1 MSAEWRSTASHAAG
15 TQRKRLLPALL
26 ALLSMGLAACGGS
39 DDDAGGGDEIG
50 AESSSAGPAESEL
63 SGPLTVFAA
72 ASLTDVFEEI
82 ADTFM
87 AEHRAV
93 DVTFNFGPSSGLANQ
108 INEGAPADVFASAN
122 TSQMD
127 VVTEAGSA
135 QGEPTVF
142 TENVLQIAVPAGNP
156 AGITGIAD
164 FANADLTLAICA
176 PEVPCGAAA
185 ETVFAAAGITP
196 SVDSLEE
203 DVRAALTKVE
213 LGEVDAALVYVTDV
227 IAAGDSVE
235 GIDFPETEEAVNSYP
250 IVTLAAAP
258 NPDAAQ
264 AWVEF
269 ILSDVGGSA
278 LEEAGFRSP

>member
-1 MSAEWRSTASHAAG
+1 VKVGKPFALVTG
-15 TQRKRLLPALL
+15 LLL
-26 ALLSMGLAACGGS
+26 GLNACGG
-39 DDDAGGGDEIG
+39 DDAGSTSSGGDTS
-50 AESSSAGPAESEL
+50 AEASAEDIL
-63 SGPLTVFAA
+63 SGSLTVFAG
-72 ASLTDVFEEI
+72 ASLTDVFEGLAEQFT
-82 ADTFM
+82 ADRPDV
-87 AEHRAV
+87 E
-93 DVTFNFGPSSGLANQ
+93 VTFNFGPSSSLATQ
-108 INEGAPADVFASAN
+108 INQGAPADVFASAN

-135 QGEPTVF
+135 EGEPTIF

-156 AGITGIAD
+156 AGISGIAD

-185 ETVFAAAGITP
+185 ATVFEAAGITP

-250 IVTLAAAP
+250 IVALAAAP

-269 ILSDVGGSA
+269 VLSDVGAEA
-278 LEEAGFRSP
+278 LEEAGFRTP

>member
-1 MSAEWRSTASHAAG
+1 MRTRAFLSLLAA
-15 TQRKRLLPALL
+15 PLL
-26 ALLSMGLAACGGS
+26 ALPACGG
-39 DDDAGGGDEIG
+39 DDAADSADQGETGEETT
-50 AESSSAGPAESEL
+50 AEESPESTL

-72 ASLTDVFEEI
+72 ASLTDVFT
-82 ADTFM
+82 ALGDQFM
-87 AEHRAV
+87 ADNPDVE
-93 DVTFNFGPSSGLANQ
+93 VTFNFGPSSGLATQ
-108 INEGAPADVFASAN
+108 INEGAPVDVFASAN
-122 TSQMD
+122 TTQMD
-127 VVTEAGSA
+127 VVSNAGNA
-135 QGEPTVF
+135 KGEPTVF

-156 AGITGIAD
+156 ADITGIAD
-164 FANADLTLAICA
+164 FANPDLTLAICA

-227 IAAGDSVE
+227 VSAGDAVE

-250 IVTLAAAP
+250 IVTLTAST
-258 NPDAAQ
+258 NVDAAN
-264 AWVEF
+264 AFVEF
-269 ILSDVGGSA
+269 ILSDVGAAA

>member
-1 MSAEWRSTASHAAG
+1 MSGLPGQASQVAG
-15 TQRKRLLPALL
+15 QLRQLLAVLSALL
-26 ALLSMGLAACGGS
+26 LGLTACGGG
-39 DDDAGGGDEIG
+39 AGDTAG
-50 AESSSAGPAESEL
+50 ARSNESASGAPAESEL

-72 ASLTDVFEEI
+72 ASLTDVFEGLAE
-82 ADTFM
+82 TFM
-87 AEHRAV
+87 SDNPDVE
-93 DVTFNFGPSSGLANQ
+93 VTFNFGPSSGLATQ

-122 TSQMD
+122 TGQMD
-127 VVTEAGSA
+127 VVTGAGSA
-135 QGEPTVF
+135 EGEPTIF

-213 LGEVDAALVYVTDV
+213 LSEVDAALVYVTDV
-227 IAAGDSVE
+227 IAAGDAVE

-250 IVTLAAAP
+250 IVTLGAAP
-258 NPDAAQ
+258 NPDAAR

-269 ILSDVGGSA
+269 VLSEVAMSA

>member
-1 MSAEWRSTASHAAG
+1 MSGLPGQASQVAG
-15 TQRKRLLPALL
+15 QLRQLL
-26 ALLSMGLAACGGS
+26 AVLSALFLGLTACGGG
-39 DDDAGGGDEIG
+39 AGDTAG
-50 AESSSAGPAESEL
+50 ARSNESASGAPAESEL

-72 ASLTDVFEEI
+72 ASLTDVFEGLAE
-82 ADTFM
+82 TFM
-87 AEHRAV
+87 RDNPEV
-93 DVTFNFGPSSGLANQ
+93 EVTFNFGPSSGLATQ

-127 VVTEAGSA
+127 VVTAAGSA
-135 QGEPTVF
+135 TGVPRIFV
-142 TENVLQIAVPAGNP
+142 ENVLQIAVPAGNP

-164 FANADLTLAICA
+164 FEKAGLTLAICA

-185 ETVFAAAGITP
+185 ETVFAVAGITP

-203 DVRAALTKVE
+203 DVRSALTKVE

-227 IAAGDSVE
+227 LAAGDAVE

-250 IVTLAAAP
+250 IVALAAAP
-258 NPDAAQ
+258 NPEAAQ

-269 ILSDVGGSA
+269 ILSDVAASA

>member
-1 MSAEWRSTASHAAG
+1 VNLTVR
-15 TQRKRLLPALL
+15 QLL
-26 ALLSMGLAACGGS
+26 AVVAALFLALTACGRGKDVPAADS
-39 DDDAGGGDEIG
+39 TGE
-50 AESSSAGPAESEL
+50 ESSAAARSENTL
-63 SGPLTVFAA
+63 SGPLTVFAG
-72 ASLTDVFEEI
+72 ASLTDVFTELAELFT
-82 ADTFM
+82 ADNPDV
-87 AEHRAV
+87 E
-93 DVTFNFGPSSGLANQ
+93 VTFNFGPSSGLATQ
-108 INEGAPADVFASAN
+108 INQGAPADVFASAN

-135 QGEPTVF
+135 VGEPTVF

-156 AGITGIAD
+156 ANIADLAD
-164 FANADLTLAICA
+164 FANPVLTLAICA
-176 PEVPCGAAA
+176 PQVPCGAAA

-235 GIDFPETEEAVNSYP
+235 GIDFPETEEAVNAYP

-264 AWVEF
+264 AWIEF
-269 ILSDVGGSA
+269 ILSDVSAAA
-278 LEEAGFRSP
+278 LETAGFRSP

>member
-1 MSAEWRSTASHAAG
+1 MSEQPAQASYGAG
-15 TQRKRLLPALL
+15 QLRQLL
-26 ALLSMGLAACGGS
+26 ALRSLLLLLLLGLTACGGGADDTAGAGSS
-39 DDDAGGGDEIG
+39 D
-50 AESSSAGPAESEL
+50 ESSSGVPAESEL
-63 SGPLTVFAA
+63 SGSLTVFAA
-72 ASLTDVFEEI
+72 ASLTDVFEGLAE
-82 ADTFM
+82 TFM
-87 AEHRAV
+87 TDNPDVE
-93 DVTFNFGPSSGLANQ
+93 VTFNFGPSSGLATQ

-127 VVTEAGSA
+127 VVTAAGSA
-135 QGEPTVF
+135 QGEPTIF
-142 TENVLQIAVPAGNP
+142 TENVLQIAVSAGNP

-185 ETVFAAAGITP
+185 VTVFEAAGITP

-235 GIDFPETEEAVNSYP
+235 GIDFPETEEAVNAYP
-250 IVTLAAAP
+250 IVALTAAS

-269 ILSDVGGSA
+269 ILSDVATSA
-278 LEEAGFRSP
+278 LEGAGFRSP

>member
-1 MSAEWRSTASHAAG
+1 MRNRCFLATLG
-15 TQRKRLLPALL
+15 ALGMF
-26 ALLSMGLAACGGS
+26 LSGCGGDTAEPS
-39 DDDAGGGDEIG
+39 SGGATDSENSA
-50 AESSSAGPAESEL
+50 AEPSGGTL
-63 SGPLTVFAA
+63 RGPLTVFAA
-72 ASLTDVFEEI
+72 ASLTDVFEGLAER
-82 ADTFM
+82 FM
-87 AEHRAV
+87 EENP
-93 DVTFNFGPSSGLANQ
+93 DVEVAFNFGPSSGLATQ

-122 TSQMD
+122 PTQMD

-135 QGEPTVF
+135 EGEPTIF

-164 FANADLTLAICA
+164 FAREELTLAICA
-176 PEVPCGAAA
+176 AEVPCGAAA

-235 GIDFPETEEAVNSYP
+235 GIDFPETEEGVNAYP

-269 ILSDVGGSA
+269 ILSDVGAAA
-278 LEEAGFRSP
+278 LEEAGFRTPS

>member
-1 MSAEWRSTASHAAG
+1 MSLKVRHLLAA
-15 TQRKRLLPALL
+15 PFFALL
-26 ALLSMGLAACGGS
+26 LGLTACGGGS
-39 DDDAGGGDEIG
+39 EATSSGG
-50 AESSSAGPAESEL
+50 SSEETSSEAPAESEL
-63 SGPLTVFAA
+63 TGPLTVFAG
-72 ASLTDVFEEI
+72 ASLTDVFEELAVVFMEEN
-82 ADTFM
+82 ADV
-87 AEHRAV
+87 EV
-93 DVTFNFGPSSGLANQ
+93 IFNFGPSSGLANQ

-127 VVTEAGSA
+127 VVTGAGSA